1 MGDKKMITNKQ
12 LNSVLEHAR
21 NIGCSKRLIDNAII
35 SGLEEDYLALDEHIS
50 EMEEYNARERAR
62 FNFVDYL
69 AIAEESAKLVVKQMC

>member
-1 MGDKKMITNKQ
+1 MITNKQ
-12 LNSVLEHAR
+12 LNSVLDYAKS
-21 NIGCSKRLIDNAII
+21 IGCSKRLIDNAFI
-35 SGLEEDYLALDEHIS
+35 SGLEEDLLVLDEHIS

>member
-62 FNFVDYL
+62 FDFVDVL
-69 AIAEESAKLVVKQMC
+69 AIARYSAEQVLKKTR

>member
-1 MGDKKMITNKQ
+1 MITNKQ
-12 LNSVLEHAR
+12 LNSVLDYAKS
-21 NIGCSKRLIDNAII
+21 IGCSKRLIDNAII
-35 SGLEEDYLALDEHIS
+35 SGLEEDLLVLDEHIS